1 MFCVLKKKKA
11 YLFKIYMF
19 QNISQIMKK
28 YVKLL
33 MISNRM
39 KMALSCSKN
48 IISIIKRNNTKNNV
62 DFYCLNCLHS
72 FRTKNKLELHK
83 AKTKTLE
90 FDQY

>member
-1 MFCVLKKKKA
+1 
-11 YLFKIYMF
+11 MF

-28 YVKLL
+28 YVNLL

-48 IISIIKRNNTKNNV
+48 IISIIKMNNTKNNV
-62 DFYCLNCLHS
+62 DFYCLNCLYS

-83 AKTKTLE
+83 AKTKILE

>member
-1 MFCVLKKKKA
+1 
-11 YLFKIYMF
+11 MF

-28 YVKLL
+28 YVNLL

-39 KMALSCSKN
+39 KIALSCSKN
-48 IISIIKRNNTKNNV
+48 IISIIKMNNTKNNV

-72 FRTKNKLELHK
+72 FRAKNKLELHK
-83 AKTKTLE
+83 AKTKILE